1 MKSLKI
7 FQYAYIFFAI
17 LFSYEA
23 IANWNVDRE
32 KSYLSLLF
40 VALAIFMFFFRKKF
54 RKKIEDRNKQ

>member
-17 LFSYEA
+17 LFAYEA
-23 IANWNVDRE
+23 IANWNVDRN

-40 VALAIFMFFFRKKF
+40 VALAIFMFFFRKNF

>member
-23 IANWNVDRE
+23 IVNWNVDRN